1 MNAKEIVL
9 EFQNK
14 ELYNLCCSESIFYSA
29 DKYYDLNFS
38 ESTFKVAAAFCGGNL
53 VEGDCGL
60 LTASI
65 AVIAVMFVQDN
76 SHSSP
81 LMKEYI
87 QEYTALFNEKYS
99 SKNCK
104 SLKEVYRD
112 EQFGCKNLIVDSF
125 VTLCDFID
133 ARL

>member
-1 MNAKEIVL
+1 MNAKDVIL

-14 ELYNLCCSESIFYSA
+14 ELYDLCCSESIFHASN
-29 DKYYDLNFS
+29 KYYNLGFND
-38 ESTFKVAAAFCGGNL
+38 STFKLSAAFCGGNL

-76 SHSSP
+76 SHNSP
-81 LMKEYI
+81 LMKEFI
-87 QEYTALFNEKYS
+87 QEYTKLFNDKYKS
-99 SKNCK
+99 TNCK
-104 SLKEVYRD
+104 NLKDLYRN
-112 EQFGCKNLIVDSF
+112 EEFGCKNFIVDSF

-133 ARL
+133 SKL